1 LDLDVIKNPVK
12 RTIKQINWGQLS
24 DEELMKMRIRDFNL
38 SIDKSPIKSMI
49 KKLYKELDAGGI
61 SFHPLCYF
69 ADEWLCPDREPIIGI
84 PFYLAHPRLSQIEQ
98 KMMFEVEGGTETS
111 FMQLLRHE
119 AGHALNYAYEFY
131 KKTRWRQL
139 FGSFSTKYSNSYY
152 FQPYSKRFV
161 RHLGDNYAQA
171 HPDEDFAETFAVW
184 LTPDISWE
192 RKYQSWPVMKKLM
205 YVDNLVKNISGKSPV
220 RKSIGNP
227 PWSASRMTSTLAG
240 YYERKRKLLG
250 EEFKGFY
257 DDTLMKLFSTKRISL
272 SKEKASKVV
281 RRNRRELVNN
291 ISECTGHRK
300 YDVRRL
306 IDKLIQRCDMLELYG
321 QQKDI
326 MGVAV
331 LITTIAS
338 NTLRIPPKK

>member
-1 LDLDVIKNPVK
+1 
-12 RTIKQINWGQLS
+12 
-24 DEELMKMRIRDFNL
+24 
-38 SIDKSPIKSMI
+38 
-49 KKLYKELDAGGI
+49 
-61 SFHPLCYF
+61 
-69 ADEWLCPDREPIIGI
+69 
-84 PFYLAHPRLSQIEQ
+84 
-98 KMMFEVEGGTETS
+98 
-111 FMQLLRHE
+111 
-119 AGHALNYAYEFY
+119 
-131 KKTRWRQL
+131 
-139 FGSFSTKYSNSYY
+139 
-152 FQPYSKRFV
+152 
-161 RHLGDNYAQA
+161 
-171 HPDEDFAETFAVW
+171 
-184 LTPDISWE
+184 
-192 RKYQSWPVMKKLM
+192 
-205 YVDNLVKNISGKSPV
+205 
-220 RKSIGNP
+220 
-227 PWSASRMTSTLAG
+227 MTSTLAG